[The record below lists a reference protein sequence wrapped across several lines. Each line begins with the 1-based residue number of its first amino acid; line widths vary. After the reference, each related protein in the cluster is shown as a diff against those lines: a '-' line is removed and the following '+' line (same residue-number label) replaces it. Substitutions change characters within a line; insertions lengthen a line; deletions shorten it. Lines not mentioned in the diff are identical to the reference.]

1 MTRSLEGRVAVV
13 SGAGAGIGRA
23 IAARLAQDGARL
35 VISDINAE
43 RIERAEQELKAA
55 GAEVSSL
62 VADASSNEGIA
73 ATFAKAVDTFGSLDI
88 LVNNAGVPDHWK
100 TMLEVSDEAW
110 ERHLGINLS
119 GPFKA
124 CRAVVPIM
132 LSQGKGAII
141 NLASISGFRGG
152 RSGFAYTVAKHG
164 VIGLTRA
171 VAVEYGTGGI
181 RCNCISPGSVE
192 TSLAGMDGMSEE
204 GLKIR
209 EKGIVT
215 RPPRA
220 QPDDIAPA
228 VAFLASDDSRY
239 VNGTNL
245 VIDAGWTAW

>member
-1 MTRSLEGRVAVV
+1 MSHPSLKGRVAVV
-13 SGAGAGIGRA
+13 SGAGAGIGRG
-23 IAARLAQDGARL
+23 IATRLLEDGVRL
-35 VISDINAE
+35 VISDIDATRVE
-43 RIERAEQELKAA
+43 DAVRDLSKIGEVVGLKA
-55 GAEVSSL
+55 
-62 VADASSNEGIA
+62 DAASNQGID
-73 ATFAKAVDTFGSLDI
+73 ATFDKAISTFGSLDI
-88 LVNNAGVPDHWK
+88 LVNNAGVPDYWK
-100 TMLEVSDEAW
+100 TMLEVTDEFW
-110 ERHLGINLS
+110 DRHLGINLS

-132 LSQGKGAII
+132 IKQGKGVII
-141 NLASISGFRGG
+141 NVASISGFRGG

-171 VAVEYGTGGI
+171 VAIEYGEAGV
-181 RCNCISPGSVE
+181 RCNCISPGSVV
-192 TSLAGMDGMSEE
+192 TSLSSMDGMSEE

-220 QPDDIAPA
+220 EPGDVAPA

-245 VIDAGWTAW
+245 IIDAGWTAW